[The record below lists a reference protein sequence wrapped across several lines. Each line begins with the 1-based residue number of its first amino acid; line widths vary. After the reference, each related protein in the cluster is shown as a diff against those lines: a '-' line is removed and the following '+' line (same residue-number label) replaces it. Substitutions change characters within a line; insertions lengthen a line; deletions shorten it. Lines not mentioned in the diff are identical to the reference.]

1 MTSNPVT
8 TSNRASNTAETCG
21 NCGAPLTGRYCAA
34 CGQSR
39 EDICRPI
46 WSLLTDTLDGL
57 LSWDGRILTTFR
69 HLYTRPGRVARDYVG
84 GKRASFTP
92 PVRLYII
99 ASVIFFAAIS
109 LSGVRIVAVET
120 TASAGGPSSI
130 FLTIFQR
137 PRSEA
142 ARALSPEDQAAVL
155 ERAREQGVAD
165 VWQNAIVDAMTHPE
179 LLEDRASAA
188 SGQALILMVFVFA
201 LMSLILHPRRRVIE
215 HIVHALYFHA
225 AVLLPIAVLVLAGV
239 YIPLPLPVSIAVL
252 ALTTLAAVSGVA
264 LYDYGFYGSS
274 RLGAVL
280 RAVLICLAYAISAVF
295 VAIGLIIISTL

>member
-1 MTSNPVT
+1 MVTSNPVT

-109 LSGVRIVAVET
+109 LSG
-120 TASAGGPSSI
+120 
-130 FLTIFQR
+130 
-137 PRSEA
+137 
-142 ARALSPEDQAAVL
+142 
-155 ERAREQGVAD
+155 
-165 VWQNAIVDAMTHPE
+165 
-179 LLEDRASAA
+179 
-188 SGQALILMVFVFA
+188 
-201 LMSLILHPRRRVIE
+201 
-215 HIVHALYFHA
+215 ALYFHA

>member
-1 MTSNPVT
+1 MVTSNPVT

-201 LMSLILHPRRRVIE
+201 LMSLILPAQTGDRTHRPRALFSRRRPV
-215 HIVHALYFHA
+215 ADRGACPGRGLYTPA
-225 AVLLPIAVLVLAGV
+225 LAG
-239 YIPLPLPVSIAVL
+239 I
-252 ALTTLAAVSGVA
+252 
-264 LYDYGFYGSS
+264 DCGSRAHNPGS
-274 RLGAVL
+274 RVRG
-280 RAVLICLAYAISAVF
+280 RAV
-295 VAIGLIIISTL
+295 